1 MSNKQAP
8 ITAGVTTEL
17 LATVDLGPEI
27 EGLAGRQLRMRKV
40 TIEPGGVF
48 GPIHDH
54 RDRPGLVYVLQ
65 GSITD
70 HRNGI
75 STPYGPG
82 VGWPEDRKTVH
93 WLENTGVSTW
103 VRESPSIWAFPAIL
117 LFHTIGMALCV
128 GVSAGINLRILG
140 FAPGLRLAPMER
152 FFPILWLGFYVNAIT
167 GTILV
172 MQDAT
177 SKLRN
182 VDFYVKMV
190 FIALALINLKM
201 IRTRVFR
208 DPQLDRGP
216 LATNVKVLAV
226 ASLFFWLGA
235 ITAGRLLAYVGP
247 VSGLG

>member
-1 MSNKQAP
+1 M
-8 ITAGVTTEL
+8 
-17 LATVDLGPEI
+17 DF
-27 EGLAGRQLRMRKV
+27 LR
-40 TIEPGGVF
+40 
-48 GPIHDH
+48 
-54 RDRPGLVYVLQ
+54 
-65 GSITD
+65 
-70 HRNGI
+70 
-75 STPYGPG
+75 
-82 VGWPEDRKTVH
+82 
-93 WLENTGVSTW
+93 WLENTGFSTW

-140 FAPGLRLAPMER
+140 FAPALRLAPLER
-152 FFPILWLGFYVNAIT
+152 FFPILWFGFTINATT

-172 MQDAT
+172 LQDAT
-177 SKLRN
+177 NKLRN

-216 LATNVKVLAV
+216 LAANVKVLAV
-226 ASLFFWLGA
+226 SSLFFWLGA

-247 VSGLG
+247 IGGLG